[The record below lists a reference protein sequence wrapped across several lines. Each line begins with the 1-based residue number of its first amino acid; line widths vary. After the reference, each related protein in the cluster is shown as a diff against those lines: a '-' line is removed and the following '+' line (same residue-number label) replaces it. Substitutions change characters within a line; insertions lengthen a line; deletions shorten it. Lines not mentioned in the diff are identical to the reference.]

1 MSSYVNTV
9 RNHIC
14 RFFFIVMQSLI
25 VCCKCDSGRQ
35 VTDLESGEIICGN
48 CGRVSPDI
56 AIENRAERRTF
67 ASENNNRQRVGS
79 PSSLA
84 FHDMGLS
91 TIIGKVNKDSA
102 GHNFDASM
110 NYRMQRLRTWDAR
123 TRVHAP
129 GNRSLI
135 QAFSELER
143 LKDKLG
149 LSDAIVQKTAYIYR
163 KAQEKQLARGR
174 SLSSIL
180 AAATYIACREMGAA
194 RTLRDFTEITNVKR
208 KALSRSYRLLVL
220 KLDIKVP
227 SMDLMKCI
235 VKIAN
240 KAKLGEKVQ
249 RMAMSIM
256 NDLINKEISAGKDP
270 MGLAATVLYLSCLR
284 NDEARTQK
292 EIAEAAGVTEVT
304 MRTRFKDLK
313 TKDCLSAAMIQEM
326 SL

>member
-1 MSSYVNTV
+1 
-9 RNHIC
+9 
-14 RFFFIVMQSLI
+14 MQSSV
-25 VCCKCDSGRQ
+25 VCCICDSGHQ
-35 VTDLESGEIICGN
+35 VTDLESGEIICSN
-48 CGRVSPDI
+48 CGRVSPDK
-56 AIENRAERRTF
+56 AMESRAEWRTF
-67 ASENNNRQRVGS
+67 DSENNSIRQRAGS

-102 GHNFDASM
+102 GHNLDASM

-123 TRVHAP
+123 TRVHAT
-129 GNRSLI
+129 GHRNLR

-149 LSDAIVQKTAYIYR
+149 LSDAIVEKTAYIYR
-163 KAQEKQLARGR
+163 KAHEKRLARGR
-174 SLSSIL
+174 SVSSIL

-194 RTLRDFTEITNVKR
+194 RTLRDLTEITNVKR
-208 KALSRSYRLLVL
+208 KALSRGYRLLVIE
-220 KLDIKVP
+220 LDLKVP

-240 KAKLGEKVQ
+240 RAKLGEKTQ
-249 RMAMSIM
+249 RMAMSTM

-270 MGLAATVLYLSCLR
+270 MGLAATVLYLSCLT
-284 NDEARTQK
+284 NGETTTQK

-304 MRTRFKDLK
+304 IRNRFKDLK
-313 TKDCLSAAMIQEM
+313 TKDCLTPMMREM
-326 SL
+326 LL

>member
-1 MSSYVNTV
+1 M
-9 RNHIC
+9 
-14 RFFFIVMQSLI
+14 
-25 VCCKCDSGRQ
+25 
-35 VTDLESGEIICGN
+35 
-48 CGRVSPDI
+48 
-56 AIENRAERRTF
+56 ENRTEWRTF
-67 ASENNNRQRVGS
+67 NSENNSSQRVGS

-91 TIIGKVNKDSA
+91 TIIGKVNKDSI
-102 GHNFDASM
+102 GHNLNASM

-123 TRVHAP
+123 TRVHAA
-129 GNRSLI
+129 GHRSLM

-163 KAQEKQLARGR
+163 KAQEKRLARGR
-174 SLSSIL
+174 SVSSIL

-194 RTLRDFTEITNVKR
+194 RTLRDLTEITNIKR
-208 KALSRSYRLLVL
+208 KTLSRSYRLLVL

-240 KAKLGEKVQ
+240 KAKLGEKTQ
-249 RMAMSIM
+249 RIAMFTM
-256 NDLINKEISAGKDP
+256 NDLINKEIHAGKDP
-270 MGLAATVLYLSCLR
+270 MGLAATVLYISCLTSG
-284 NDEARTQK
+284 EATTQK

-304 MRTRFKDLK
+304 IRTRFKDLK
-313 TKDCLSAAMIQEM
+313 TKDCLSAMRMQET
-326 SL
+326 LL